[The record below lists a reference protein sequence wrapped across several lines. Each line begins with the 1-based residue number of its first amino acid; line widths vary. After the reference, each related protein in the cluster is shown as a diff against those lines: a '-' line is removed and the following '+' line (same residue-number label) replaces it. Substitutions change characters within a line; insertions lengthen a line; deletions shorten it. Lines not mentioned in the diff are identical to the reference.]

1 MAKVVGIL
9 GGMGPAATVDLF
21 QQIVSLTPARRDQD
35 HLPILIHNDPTIP
48 DRTAAILH
56 GGTDPLPQ
64 MIEGVHRLERMGAQL
79 IAMPCNTAHY
89 YWGALQA
96 QCQVPIL
103 HMIRETAQAIV
114 AHWPGLRRIG
124 VLATSGTLQCH
135 LYQDA
140 LAAVGLTALVPD
152 REAVAAIMDAVYQI
166 KAGILEGEPVHL
178 LRSVG
183 AGLVAAGAEV
193 LILGCTEIPLV
204 LHDGDLPV
212 PLLSSTR
219 VLAQAVIREARA
231 SQEAVPAM

>member
-21 QQIVSLTPARRDQD
+21 HQIVSLTPARRDQE
-35 HLPILIHNDPTIP
+35 HLSILIHNDPTIP

-64 MIEGVHRLERMGAQL
+64 MVAGIHLLERMGAQL
-79 IAMPCNTAHY
+79 IAVPCNTAHY
-89 YWGALQA
+89 YWEALQA
-96 QCQVPIL
+96 QCRVPIL
-103 HMIRETAQAIV
+103 HMIRETAQAIMTR
-114 AHWPGLRRIG
+114 WPGLRRIG
-124 VLATSGTLQCH
+124 ILATSGTLQCH

-140 LAAVGLTALVPD
+140 LAAEGLTALVPGQ
-152 REAVAAIMDAVYQI
+152 AAIAAIMDAVYQI
-166 KAGILEGEPVHL
+166 KAGVLDGEPVHL
-178 LRSVG
+178 LRAVG
-183 AGLVAAGAEV
+183 AELVKAGAEA

-204 LHDGDLPV
+204 LRDGDLPV

-231 SQEAVPAM
+231 SQEAVPAW